1 MNDEVRG
8 DGVIGVRRGRS
19 GVTGMAFGA
28 GAGAGGLVK
37 DVRAPVGES

>member
-8 DGVIGVRRGRS
+8 DGVIGARRGRS
-19 GVTGMAFGA
+19 GVTGMAF